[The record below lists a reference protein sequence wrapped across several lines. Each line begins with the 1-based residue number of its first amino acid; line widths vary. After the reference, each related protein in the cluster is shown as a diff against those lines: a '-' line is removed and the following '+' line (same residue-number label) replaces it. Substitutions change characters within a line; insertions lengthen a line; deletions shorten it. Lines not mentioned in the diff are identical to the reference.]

1 MNQNNLNQSIAQ
13 KAVILEDPNH
23 ELSVEDILSRDDLV
37 FTSLKKPLDIL
48 DFNTSRW
55 FVRFSANNP
64 KETEQLNVILETARP
79 ITSRVDLYEVQANG
93 TAILI
98 GKSGNERSF
107 SEKSYKHRKNI
118 FPIELT
124 TSEKKEF
131 ILVME
136 SDGEL
141 INFPLI
147 FWEVEKFHQA
157 DYKHQFFHGFYFG
170 ILALVVF
177 IFFFFYLLLREISFL
192 YYILYVAFQFLLQFS
207 LEGFSSQYIFP
218 ETPFWGN
225 NMVLLSATGTAFFLL
240 IYAISFLKIDERVK
254 KWHTYFR
261 IIIVGIIITL
271 FLTLIP
277 GITHALSY
285 PIINILS
292 LIGTLSIVIV
302 IFVLKR
308 RGYAISNTF
317 AIGFIMLI
325 IGAVIF
331 ILGNLGI
338 LGDAMVS
345 ELALK
350 VSSGLEILALSVS
363 MAGKYKELQ
372 EEKEMAQEKAL
383 ENLERIVGE
392 RTDQVQKQK
401 NRIEEQH
408 KDIVGS
414 IKYAQRIQD
423 AFLPKDK
430 EIERVLG
437 EHFVLFLPRDIVS
450 GDFYFVESITT
461 KKGDKVDLFAAADCT
476 GHGVPGAFMS
486 FLGNNF
492 LKQSTKTPEINSPA
506 AALNFLNEGILDT
519 LKIQESIDKGQPIRD
534 GMDMTFCGINRTT
547 NELYFA
553 GAKNSILLVLP
564 VGREQDFDFEDSNI
578 KGPIYHE
585 NKTKFLVEI
594 KGDRHPIG
602 LYGEESV
609 LGFTDRTIKV
619 EKGDLIYSYSDGY
632 IDQFGGPRNKKFGT
646 KQFKDFILEYS
657 DHSLKEQRQLLLSKF
672 NEWKGDLDALDD
684 VIVMGVKV

>member
-1 MNQNNLNQSIAQ
+1 LNQNNLNQSIAQ

-392 RTDQVQKQK
+392 RTDEVQKQK

-450 GDFYFVESITT
+450 GDFYWMMN
-461 KKGDKVDLFAAADCT
+461 KGDKTIIVAADCT

-486 FLGNNF
+486 IMGV
-492 LKQSTKTPEINSPA
+492 S
-506 AALNFLNEGILDT
+506 FLNEIANKKEVQTAAEVLNQLRANIINSLNTDEGEN
-519 LKIQESIDKGQPIRD
+519 KAKD
-534 GMDMTFCGINRTT
+534 GMDISICVYDFKKMIMQ
-547 NELYFA
+547 FA
-553 GAKNSILLVLP
+553 GAYNHLYFVRDGKFDKIKADRMP
-564 VGREQDFDFEDSNI
+564 VGVHERDSTDFT
-578 KGPIYHE
+578 
-585 NKTKFLVEI
+585 NKVFDIQKDDVYYIL
-594 KGDRHPIG
+594 
-602 LYGEESV
+602 
-609 LGFTDRTIKV
+609 
-619 EKGDLIYSYSDGY
+619 SDGL
-632 IDQFGGPRNKKFGT
+632 IDQFGGPDGKKFMT
-646 KQFKDFILEYS
+646 KRFKQLIMDIYNKPMPDQKRIIEEEHIKWRGELEQIDDIILI
-657 DHSLKEQRQLLLSKF
+657 
-672 NEWKGDLDALDD
+672 G
-684 VIVMGVKV
+684 IKVV